1 MTDYQ
6 STDYQSKSWWLESL
20 PKAITPNPP
29 LTGKD
34 KADVVVIGGGYTG
47 LSVGYHLKQLK
58 PDMDVRV
65 IESDVCGYGAS
76 GRNGGFSM
84 TLFGLTKG
92 ITKFRFNDEK
102 ARAAHTI
109 RGFMKLEDRL
119 YYK

>member
-20 PKAITPNPP
+20 PKTITPNPE

-47 LSVGYHLKQLK
+47 LSVGYHLKQLN
-58 PDMDVRV
+58 PAMDVRV

-84 TLFGLTKG
+84 ALFS
-92 ITKFRFNDEK
+92 
-102 ARAAHTI
+102 
-109 RGFMKLEDRL
+109 
-119 YYK
+119 